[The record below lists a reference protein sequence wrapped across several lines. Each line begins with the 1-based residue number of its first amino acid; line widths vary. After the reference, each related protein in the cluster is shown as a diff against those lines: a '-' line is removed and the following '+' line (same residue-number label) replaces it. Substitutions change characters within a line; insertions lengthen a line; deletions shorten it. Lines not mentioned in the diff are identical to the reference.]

1 MSDRPLLEVT
11 GLRVELLSGA
21 PIVEEIN
28 LSLGAGRIVG
38 IVGESGSGKTTTSLA
53 LLGFARPGVRIAGGS
68 IRVAGEELVGRTE
81 AELRRLRGRLV
92 SYVPQDPAA
101 ALNPSIRIGD
111 QIREVLRAH
120 SDGGDPA
127 EVSGAL
133 ERVELPATRDFVRRY
148 PHQLSGG
155 QQQRVAIAAALVGR
169 PPLVVMDEPTTGL
182 DVVTQASVLDEIQRL
197 RRELGVAIVY
207 VTHNLAVVSSIAD
220 DIAVMYA
227 GRIVECGPAA
237 TVLGAPRHP
246 YTRGLV
252 ASIPDFLAPRE
263 LRGIPGIAVGI
274 GGRPPGCAFAPR
286 CDQRRDACE
295 ASSPPLAE
303 ITPDHQVRCLEWQRT
318 PPLALTPYEG
328 ATMVATASPLLAVES
343 LRAVHPSRSGDVVA
357 AHDVSFTIARGEAVA
372 LVGESGSGK
381 TTIGRCI
388 GGLHTP
394 AAGRILLES
403 VALAHRAGQRP
414 RHVRQ
419 QIQIVFQNPYDTLNP
434 RTKIIDEIARP
445 ARILRGIGRRE
456 SLAVAAML
464 LEQVR
469 LPQRLAY
476 RFPAELSGGERQR
489 VAIARA
495 LAAEPSLLICDEI
508 TSALDVS
515 VQATV
520 LELLAQLRSELGLA
534 LLFISHDLGVV
545 AHVASRALV
554 LESGVVREQGTLG
567 DVLERPQDDYTKRL
581 IAAAPRL

>member
-1 MSDRPLLEVT
+1 MSVHPLLEVT
-11 GLRVELLSGA
+11 GLRIELLSGA
-21 PIVEEIN
+21 PIVEELD
-28 LSLGAGRIVG
+28 LSLSAGRIVG

-68 IRVAGEELVGRTE
+68 IRVAGEELVGRPE

-120 SDGGDPA
+120 SGGGEPA
-127 EVSGAL
+127 EVSRAL
-133 ERVELPATRDFVRRY
+133 ERVELPATRDFVRRF

-155 QQQRVAIAAALVGR
+155 QQQRVAIATALVGR

-197 RRELGVAIVY
+197 RRELGLAIVY

-220 DIAVMYA
+220 EIAVMYA
-227 GRIVECGPAA
+227 GRIVESGPAA
-237 TVLGAPRHP
+237 IVLGSPRHP

-252 ASIPDFLAPRE
+252 SSIPDFLTPRE

-274 GGRPPGCAFAPR
+274 GGRPPGCTFAPR

-295 ASSPPLAE
+295 VMPPPLEE
-303 ITPDHQVRCLEWQRT
+303 IATAHRVRCLEWQRT
-318 PPLALTPYEG
+318 PPLVLTPSGG
-328 ATMVATASPLLAVES
+328 ASTVTATSPLLEVES
-343 LRAVHPSRSGDVVA
+343 LRAAHRSRSGDVVA
-357 AHDVSFTIARGEAVA
+357 ASDISFSIARGEAVA

-388 GGLHTP
+388 CGLHAP
-394 AAGRILLES
+394 DGGRILLGGVE
-403 VALAHRAGQRP
+403 LAPRAIERP
-414 RHVRQ
+414 RQARQ

-464 LEQVR
+464 IEQVS
-469 LPQRLAY
+469 LPQRLAH

-520 LELLAQLRSELGLA
+520 LELLARLRSELGLA